1 MYTVEGSY
9 LLQITTTADEQDL
22 DLLAAYVVLVAK
34 EKKRRQRDK
43 YGSKI
48 GFFLNEFR
56 PYPDEVSTIL
66 HMEKEVYT
74 YLLKLVGPKFKVNN
88 DIAVLSDQG

>member
-1 MYTVEGSY
+1 MD
-9 LLQITTTADEQDL
+9 Q
-22 DLLAAYVVLVAK
+22 
-34 EKKRRQRDK
+34 RQA
-43 YGSKI
+43 
-48 GFFLNEFR
+48 FFLNEFR

>member
-48 GFFLNEFR
+48 GFF
-56 PYPDEVSTIL
+56 
-66 HMEKEVYT
+66 
-74 YLLKLVGPKFKVNN
+74 
-88 DIAVLSDQG
+88 